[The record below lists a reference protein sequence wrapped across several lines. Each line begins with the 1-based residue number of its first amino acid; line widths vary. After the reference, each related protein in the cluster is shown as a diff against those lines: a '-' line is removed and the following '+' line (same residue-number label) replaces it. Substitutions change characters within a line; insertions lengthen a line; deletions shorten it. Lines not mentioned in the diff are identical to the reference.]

1 MNLKIYVSL
10 SELSRS
16 NIAIR
21 SSVSTCCSTAICGKT
36 RRRVIVKLDWQS
48 EEIGMCTS
56 DATEKYV
63 MDLGVRVWVGGGGR
77 GLIWKGGI
85 FFIPLG
91 LFF

>member
-48 EEIGMCTS
+48 EEIGMCTF

-63 MDLGVRVWVGGGGR
+63 MDLYVRGCPCLGGWVGGGV
-77 GLIWKGGI
+77 
-85 FFIPLG
+85 
-91 LFF
+91 